1 MGNQLNWLQLA
12 REPVLYLQDFAS
24 DLAELDHL
32 LSTLRF
38 FGCRGTTGTEASFM
52 RLLMVDTA
60 KIDEMNR
67 KIAAAFGFD
76 SVYAVCGQTYP
87 RKEDSRI
94 LNVLSGIARVLIV
107 MPAICVSWRI

>member
-1 MGNQLNWLQLA
+1 
-12 REPVLYLQDFAS
+12 
-24 DLAELDHL
+24 
-32 LSTLRF
+32 
-38 FGCRGTTGTEASFM
+38 M
-52 RLLMVDTA
+52 RLFDGDTA

-94 LNVLSGIARVLIV
+94 LNVLSGIAQSAYRYAGDMRLLAHMNQIDE
-107 MPAICVSWRI
+107 PFEKKQIGSCLLYTSRRR